1 MLRLLSGCGAPLLA
15 IRTRTGSFRTILF
28 SASLV
33 DDERQSAQP
42 FTLQP
47 INGGSA
53 FCDAA
58 HRNEREAARAA
69 GHSIIDDVDFGDG
82 SEGLKQGAKIRFGSL
97 ECEVSNIEFSDSIS
111 FARDCQLQSRSRV
124 PGSITMEDP
133 NDDLPRFELEQT

>member
-15 IRTRTGSFRTILF
+15 VRTWTGSFGTILF

-33 DDERQSAQP
+33 DDERPSART

-53 FCDAA
+53 FCNAA
-58 HRNEREAARAA
+58 HRHEREASRPA
-69 GHSIIDDVDFGDG
+69 GHSIIDDVDLGDG
-82 SEGLKQGAKIRFGSL
+82 SERLEQGAKIRFGSL
-97 ECEVSNIEFSDSIS
+97 RCEVSNIEFLDEIS

-124 PGSITMEDP
+124 PSFKSPLRTPTTIYRAS
-133 NDDLPRFELEQT
+133 N